1 MRSSPMSPSRSRS
14 STDLPAAPLA
24 LVLGVSLASASL
36 LAGCGDDD
44 CGPGDAPNSGLTA
57 ASADGTL
64 SYRDLTWLLGN
75 DCPAP
80 DAPEGVVSMSIEGTQ
95 TNGTGRFTVCIPRPD
110 LLDASPRTL
119 GTITSSADVR
129 IVDLGGDHDGCTY
142 AFDASRPPS
151 GTVVALGV
159 CGQGLDPAGFAL
171 DFDGA
176 VSLRRTCN
184 GTEDTVAVTLTGRI
198 AVAKRAR

>member
-1 MRSSPMSPSRSRS
+1 MSPSRSRS
-14 STDLPAAPLA
+14 STDLRVA
-24 LVLGVSLASASL
+24 LVALATAVAPASL

-44 CGPGDAPNSGLTA
+44 CGPAGAPISGLTA
-57 ASADGTL
+57 SSVDGTL
-64 SYRDLTWLLGN
+64 SYGNLTWLLGN

-95 TNGTGRFTVCIPRPD
+95 TSGTGRFTICIPRPD

-119 GTITSSADVR
+119 GTITSTADVR
-129 IVDLGGDHDGCTY
+129 IVDLGGDDDGCSY
-142 AFDASRPPS
+142 VFDATRPPT

-159 CGQGLDPAGFAL
+159 CGDGLDPAGFAL

-184 GTEDTVAVTLTGRI
+184 GTEETVAVTLTGRV
-198 AVAKRAR
+198 AVAKRD